1 MVARYSWPLCFHTD
15 SSVPEWP
22 RYTCTHLSPLSPAAA
37 PPPTPPPLSL
47 SLPLALSFSFSLL
60 YVSLPDSITNLNSLQ
75 LYPHRIF
82 VFCSFFPPHLASLLF
97 LISRQFL
104 LSVFTRFTISF
115 FLSVSHPPSTDTIH
129 SSQPCARVRIA
140 SQTHYMNTH
149 SHNSHTHI
157 GRL

>member
-37 PPPTPPPLSL
+37 LSLSPCCAFSLSL
-47 SLPLALSFSFSLL
+47 SLSLSLL

-75 LYPHRIF
+75 LYPHCIF
-82 VFCSFFPPHLASLLF
+82 VFWSFFPLTWRLSCSLSANSSCSLPLLDSLF
-97 LISRQFL
+97 LS
-104 LSVFTRFTISF
+104 
-115 FLSVSHPPSTDTIH
+115 LSVSHPPSTDTIH

-149 SHNSHTHI
+149 SHNSHTRI